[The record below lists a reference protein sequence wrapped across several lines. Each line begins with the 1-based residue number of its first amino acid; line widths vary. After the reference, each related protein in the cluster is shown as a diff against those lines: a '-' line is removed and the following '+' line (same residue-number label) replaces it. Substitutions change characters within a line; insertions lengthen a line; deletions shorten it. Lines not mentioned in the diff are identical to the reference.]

1 MTQSDANSY
10 KRALAERSSH
20 VENVLTHAL
29 VAAVAQDLWHRDPW
43 VSLQIFQAEV
53 DNAGFD
59 LVLGCAG
66 VMRYIQVKQ
75 VHVKGAASKFSIRL
89 DFSLLPGSCAVV
101 VVHEAESLEI
111 DHFLF
116 FGGHADE
123 PMPSI
128 KHQRSTKVPGRRNA
142 VGERKVRLHYR
153 DVPRKNFV
161 GPLTAHDLVDRLFPE
176 LGHNRSFQ
184 PAASSGD

>member
-1 MTQSDANSY
+1 MTQPDADSY

-20 VENVLTHAL
+20 VENILTHAL
-29 VAAVAQDLWHRDPW
+29 VAAVAQDLWRRDPW
-43 VSLQIFQAEV
+43 VSLQVFQAEV
-53 DNAGFD
+53 DDAGFD
-59 LVLGCAG
+59 LVLGCVG

-75 VHVKGAASKFSIRL
+75 VHLKGAASKFSIRL

-116 FGGHADE
+116 FGGRSDE

-128 KHQRSTKVPGRRNA
+128 KDRKSTRAPGRRSA
-142 VGERKVRLHYR
+142 VGERKLRLHYR
-153 DVPRKNFV
+153 DVPRRNFL
-161 GPLTAHDLVDRLFPE
+161 GPLTDHELVDRLFPE
-176 LGHNRSFQ
+176 FGHNRSLE
-184 PAASSGD
+184 PTASGD